1 MLIPTLAFTIAFI
14 GMAYSLIR
22 VHRFYRGAGFS
33 LDKAREEFSRGVMSD
48 RNVQNVFFINK
59 FLLCTWVVKNFKVE
73 ATLIKVRHKLMEN
86 YIHSQ
91 NKSN

>member
-1 MLIPTLAFTIAFI
+1 MVGLAMLIPTLAFTIAFI

-48 RNVQNVFFINK
+48 RNVQNVFFLLIS
-59 FLLCTWVVKNFKVE
+59 FRLLCTWVVKNFKVE
-73 ATLIKVRHKLMEN
+73 ATLIKVCHAIN
-86 YIHSQ
+86 
-91 NKSN
+91 